1 MKYLKKLFSTLVTI
15 FITSIIIFLIF
26 EMIPGDPVLARMGIE
41 SDPIVEAQLRAQFGL
56 DSPLYIR
63 FFKWI
68 TQVFQGNLGY
78 SFSYSNYT
86 VTELILSRVNST
98 IFIALTT
105 LVITIVLSIPLGIT
119 LAKNRDKGIFRFLK
133 IFTQVGFSLPS
144 FWISIIL
151 MYILSLKLH
160 LFPTIGSYALPILT
174 LSLVK
179 TPLVAHYLSNNMI
192 EESHKDYVRVAK
204 SKGLSKNKIYLN
216 HILRNSLITVV
227 TITGMITISLVTGTI
242 VVENV
247 FSIPG
252 LGTLLL
258 EAINRK
264 DYPLVQG
271 IVLYISFAIAFINF
285 LVDAT
290 YNIIDPRTRNG
301 GN

>member
-151 MYILSLKLH
+151 MYILSFYLH
-160 LFPTIGSYALPILT
+160 
-174 LSLVK
+174 
-179 TPLVAHYLSNNMI
+179 
-192 EESHKDYVRVAK
+192 
-204 SKGLSKNKIYLN
+204 
-216 HILRNSLITVV
+216 
-227 TITGMITISLVTGTI
+227 
-242 VVENV
+242 
-247 FSIPG
+247 
-252 LGTLLL
+252 
-258 EAINRK
+258 
-264 DYPLVQG
+264 
-271 IVLYISFAIAFINF
+271 
-285 LVDAT
+285 
-290 YNIIDPRTRNG
+290 
-301 GN
+301 